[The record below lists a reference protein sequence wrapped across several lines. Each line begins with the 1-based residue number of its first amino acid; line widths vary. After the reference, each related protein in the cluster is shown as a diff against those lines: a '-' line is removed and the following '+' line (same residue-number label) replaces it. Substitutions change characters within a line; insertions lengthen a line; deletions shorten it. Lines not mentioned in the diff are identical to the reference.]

1 MGGTSSF
8 DQIIQ
13 ELAKQQHIMEE
24 MLQENRHLRQQL
36 ADLRAGKNIFLEING
51 ARVALATL
59 LSSAQAQQARPQ
71 STTQLTQSID
81 AQSDLTGIIN
91 IIDIENSINNAQQPA
106 TPEQQQQQQKEELE
120 EIVQQSTM
128 PIKSQ
133 MPEKAQQPFLEE
145 IMISEFES
153 ALATNASPKP
163 PMEKPSS
170 EEQKANLRRQLMNS
184 YILE

>member
-51 ARVALATL
+51 TRVALATL

-71 STTQLTQSID
+71 STTQLTQPID

-91 IIDIENSINNAQQPA
+91 IIDVENSIRMAQQPA
-106 TPEQQQQQQKEELE
+106 TPSQQQQKEELE
-120 EIVQQSTM
+120 EIVQQSTK

-163 PMEKPSS
+163 PMEKPSP